1 MANRLGDVELDARG
15 MRALAHPVRLAI
27 LRTLRERGP
36 STATRLAPS
45 VGASP
50 SVTSWHLR
58 HLAEHGL
65 VEDAPH
71 GGGGRSRWW
80 RAVGRGFRFQAD
92 PADPEAAS
100 RLFDAL
106 EAAEGDLVGQWR
118 EQVRHRLDA
127 DWMSAATR
135 RNTGLLATAE
145 ELRALDDA
153 IEQLLLPLARRD
165 PAEAPPDA
173 RKTRLLLYLLPSAA
187 AADAGASAAADAATA
202 EDNADAADD
211 DATAADATAADDD
224 ATAADAD
231 ADAGVDPAADAGGAR

>member
-27 LRTLRERGP
+27 LRALREGGP
-36 STATRLAPS
+36 STATRLAPL

-71 GGGGRSRWW
+71 DGGGRSRWW
-80 RAVGRGFRFQAD
+80 RAVGRGFRFQVD

-106 EAAEGDLVGQWR
+106 EASEGDLVGRWR
-118 EQVRHRLDA
+118 EQVSPHLDA
-127 DWMSAATR
+127 DWLSAATR

-165 PAEAPPDA
+165 PADAPPDA
-173 RKTRLLLYLLPSAA
+173 RKTRLLLYLLPSADPDGLPS
-187 AADAGASAAADAATA
+187 AD
-202 EDNADAADD
+202 
-211 DATAADATAADDD
+211 
-224 ATAADAD
+224 
-231 ADAGVDPAADAGGAR
+231 PGGQR

>member
-27 LRTLRERGP
+27 LRTLREGGP
-36 STATRLAPS
+36 STATRLAPL

-71 GGGGRSRWW
+71 DSGGRSRWW
-80 RAVGRGFRFQAD
+80 RAVGRGFRFQVD

-106 EAAEGDLVGQWR
+106 EASEGDLVGRWR
-118 EQVRHRLDA
+118 EQVSPHLDA
-127 DWMSAATR
+127 DWLSAATR

-173 RKTRLLLYLLPSAA
+173 RKTRLLLYLLPSADPDGLPS
-187 AADAGASAAADAATA
+187 AD
-202 EDNADAADD
+202 
-211 DATAADATAADDD
+211 
-224 ATAADAD
+224 
-231 ADAGVDPAADAGGAR
+231 PGGQR